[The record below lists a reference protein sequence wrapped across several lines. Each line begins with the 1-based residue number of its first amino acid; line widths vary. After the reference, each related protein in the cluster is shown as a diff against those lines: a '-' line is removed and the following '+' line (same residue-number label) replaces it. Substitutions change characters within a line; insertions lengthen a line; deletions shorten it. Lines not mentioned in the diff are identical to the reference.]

1 MQILNYVNID
11 SIDKGVINMSNTRH
25 VNIPT
30 KKVSNSKKDSETRSI
45 GHPKPPRS
53 AANPPKPK

>member
-1 MQILNYVNID
+1 
-11 SIDKGVINMSNTRH
+11 MSNTRH